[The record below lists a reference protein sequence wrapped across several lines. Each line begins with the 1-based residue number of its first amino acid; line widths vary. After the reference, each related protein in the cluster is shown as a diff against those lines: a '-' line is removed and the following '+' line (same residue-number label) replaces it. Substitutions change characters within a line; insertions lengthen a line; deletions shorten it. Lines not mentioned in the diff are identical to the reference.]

1 MAHKLVIVESP
12 AKARKIAEYLG
23 AGYVVESSIGH
34 IRDLPNNAAD
44 TPAKIKDKPWG
55 RLAVDVENDFEPYYV
70 VPRDKKSH
78 ITKLRGL
85 VKDADELYLATDED
99 REGEAIA
106 WHLLDELKPKGIPVK
121 RMVFHEITKPAI
133 QAAAENPRDLDMDL
147 VEAQEAR
154 RILDRLY
161 GYEVSPVLW
170 KKVMSGL
177 SAGRVQSVATRL
189 VVDRER
195 DRMKFR
201 IASYWDLEGT
211 FDAGAQHEPADV
223 PRAAA
228 LRRRRPGRPGLGLRP
243 RSGCSSAEQA
253 SCHLDRARAEAL
265 ADALRDTTYAVR
277 SVESK
282 PYRRSPYAPFR
293 TTTMQQEASRKLGWS
308 ASITMSVAQR
318 LYENGFITYMRTD
331 STTLSGAAVQAAR
344 SQVRE
349 LYGTEYLPD
358 SPRTYASKVKNA
370 QEAHEAIRPAG
381 DSFRTPAQTGLT
393 GDQFR
398 LYELIWMRT
407 VASQMKDA
415 VGQSVSIRLGGAA
428 SSGEDVVFSATGRVI
443 TFHGFLKAY
452 VEGTD
457 DVSAAR
463 DDAETR
469 LPKLEEGDAVSAAS
483 VSASGH
489 ETKPPARYTEA
500 TLIKELEDREIG
512 RPSTYASIIGT
523 ILNRGYVYKKGT
535 ALVPAWL
542 AFSVTR
548 LLEEH
553 FERLVSYEFTA
564 GMEDV
569 LDEIASGR
577 ADRAT
582 ELGEFYYGSERVKGL
597 HPLVTGLG
605 EIDAKE
611 MATFPV
617 GDADGAGSCSG
628 SAEYG
633 PYLEGPD
640 DEGNPAGK
648 RANVPEDLP
657 PDELTLAK
665 ARELFANPAG
675 EEIDLGTHPET
686 GLRVVAK
693 NGRFGPF
700 VTEALPDDAPKSAKP
715 RTGSLFKSMTLETI
729 TLDDAVKLLSLPR
742 VVGTDAEGVEIT
754 AQNGRYGPYLKK
766 GTDSRSID
774 SEEKLLTITLDEALA
789 IYAQPKQRGRA
800 AASAPLKELGNDP
813 VSGAPLVVKAGR
825 FGEYVTD
832 GEYNATLRKDDSVEE
847 LTLERAAELLAE
859 RRAKGPAKKE
869 GGQARGQEVGR
880 EEVGREED
888 GGEEVGGE
896 EDDEGHCEEVL
907 RPHRPTP
914 DDVGEIRHG
923 SPWKHSYSPPWSGT
937 SRGSWGWSC

>member
-12 AKARKIAEYLG
+12 AKARTIGGYLG
-23 AGYVVESSIGH
+23 QGYVVESSIGH
-34 IRDLPNNAAD
+34 IRDLPQSAAD

-55 RLAVDVENDFEPYYV
+55 RLAVDVDNGFEPYYV

-78 ITKLRGL
+78 ISKLKTL
-85 VKDADELYLATDED
+85 LKDADELYLATDED

-106 WHLLDELKPKGIPVK
+106 WHLLDELKPKKDIPVK
-121 RMVFHEITKPAI
+121 RMVFHEITKQAI
-133 QAAAENPRDLDMDL
+133 LDAAEHPRELDMDL

-195 DRMKFR
+195 ERMAFR
-201 IASYWDLEGT
+201 VASYWDLEGT
-211 FDAGAQHEPADV
+211 FDAGADKEPRMFPGKLHSIDGARVAGGSDFGAD
-223 PRAAA
+223 
-228 LRRRRPGRPGLGLRP
+228 GLLKSTKGERV
-243 RSGCSSAEQA
+243 
-253 SCHLDRARAEAL
+253 HLDRAAAEGLVAAL
-265 ADALRDTTYAVR
+265 SDTSFDVR
-277 SVESK
+277 SVEAK

-293 TTTMQQEASRKLGWS
+293 TTTLQQEASRKLGMS
-308 ASITMSVAQR
+308 ASVTMSVAQR

-331 STTLSGAAVQAAR
+331 STTLSGGAVEAAR
-344 SQVRE
+344 TQVRE
-349 LYGTEYLPD
+349 LYGAEYLPD
-358 SPRTYASKVKNA
+358 TPRTYTSKVKNA

-381 DSFRTPAQTGLT
+381 DSFRTPAQTGLS

-415 VGQSVSIRLGGAA
+415 VGQSVSMRIGGAA
-428 SSGEDVVFSATGRVI
+428 ADGRDVVFSSSGRVI

-452 VEGTD
+452 VEGTEGGKRSD
-457 DVSAAR
+457 DDQVP
-463 DDAETR
+463 
-469 LPKLEEGDAVSAAS
+469 LPDLHDGDRVAAAS
-483 VSASGH
+483 LAANGH

-553 FERLVSYEFTA
+553 FPRQVSYEFTA
-564 GMEDV
+564 SMEDV
-569 LDEIASGR
+569 LDEIAGGR
-577 ADRAT
+577 KDLES
-582 ELGEFYYGSERVKGL
+582 ELGEFYFGSESVVGL
-597 HPLVTGLG
+597 KPLVDGLG
-605 EIDAKE
+605 DIDARE
-611 MATFPV
+611 LATFPV
-617 GDADGAGSCSG
+617 GGADSG
-628 SAEYG
+628 IHLRVGRYG

-640 DEGNPAGK
+640 DDGTPFAR
-648 RANVPEDLP
+648 RANVPDDLP
-657 PDELTLAK
+657 PDELTIDRAK
-665 ARELFANPAG
+665 ELLANPAG
-675 EEIDLGTHPET
+675 EEIRLGVHPES
-686 GLRVVAK
+686 GLEVVAK
-693 NGRFGPF
+693 NGRYGPY
-700 VTEALPDDAPKSAKP
+700 VTEVLPEDAPKSAKP
-715 RTGSLFKSMTLETI
+715 RTGSLFKSMSLDTV

-742 VVGTDAEGVEIT
+742 VVGVAEDGEEIT

-766 GTDSRSID
+766 GTDSRSLT
-774 SEEKLLTITLDEALA
+774 SEDQLLTIGLDEALR

-800 AASAPLKELGNDP
+800 AAAAPLKELGNDP
-813 VSGAPLVVKAGR
+813 VSGQPVVVKAGR

-832 GEYNATLRKDDSVEE
+832 GEYNATLRKEDSVESI
-847 LTLERAAELLAE
+847 TIERAAELLAE
-859 RRAKGPAKKE
+859 RRAKGPAKKAAKK
-869 GGQARGQEVGR
+869 GAKKAATKKTTAKKATTKKAAATKTTTKKAAAKR
-880 EEVGREED
+880 
-888 GGEEVGGE
+888 
-896 EDDEGHCEEVL
+896 
-907 RPHRPTP
+907 
-914 DDVGEIRHG
+914 
-923 SPWKHSYSPPWSGT
+923 S
-937 SRGSWGWSC
+937 